1 MLRTAATVLILAV
14 IAMFTG
20 ISAQQGCRDA
30 WQSATHLPYFP
41 KRDMRRTVALIPQ
54 KGIAPLAPDTGS
66 VPVQG
71 REIFYDRDVE
81 AARFKN
87 PQAPDDSS
95 IARGQR
101 KFMKTCIPCHGTAMN
116 GQGPVAMQFMPPP
129 DLLAQT
135 TRERTDG
142 YIYSYI
148 RTGGVVMPSYG
159 AQVTAQEAYDL
170 INFIR
175 HMQKV
180 SPR

>member
-1 MLRTAATVLILAV
+1 MAKAALMILALLFV
-14 IAMFTG
+14 AMFAG
-20 ISAQQGCRDA
+20 ISAQRGCQDA
-30 WQSATHLPYFP
+30 WQSATHLPYYP
-41 KRDMRRTVALIPQ
+41 IRDMRRTVALIPQ
-54 KGIAPLAPDTGS
+54 KTMMMAPDTGS
-66 VPVQG
+66 VPTRG

-81 AARFKN
+81 AARFVN

-101 KFMKTCIPCHGTAMN
+101 KFMRTCVPCHGAKMDGT
-116 GQGPVAMQFMPPP
+116 GPVSMQFMPPP
-129 DLLAQT
+129 DLLAQM
-135 TRERTDG
+135 TRERKDG

-148 RTGGVVMPSYG
+148 RTGGIVMPSYG

-175 HMQKV
+175 HMQKT